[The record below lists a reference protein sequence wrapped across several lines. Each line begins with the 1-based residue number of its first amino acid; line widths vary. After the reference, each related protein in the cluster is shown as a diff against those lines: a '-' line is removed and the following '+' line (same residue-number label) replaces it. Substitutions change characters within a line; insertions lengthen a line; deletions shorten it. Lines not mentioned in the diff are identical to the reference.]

1 MPKPNTE
8 RRLWEA
14 FSAESAAAMRYT
26 LYAQAARREGYQQI
40 GDILEETASNE
51 QAHAR
56 LWLMALGALPN
67 GDQPG
72 DTLKNLRAAAQ
83 VEHKEWNEE
92 YKQCAQTAQQDGESA
107 LEKQFEMVAAIEA
120 SHEERFQAL
129 IKNLEEGAVFS
140 KPQQPAAVWR
150 CRFCGHL
157 HAASEACQVCPVCGH
172 PQAFFELEA
181 QNY

>member
-1 MPKPNTE
+1 MPKPNTQ
-8 RRLWEA
+8 RCLWEA

-40 GDILEETASNE
+40 ADILEETASNE
-51 QAHAR
+51 QGHAK

-83 VEHKEWNEE
+83 VEHKEWSEE
-92 YKQCAQTAQQDGESA
+92 YKQCAQIAQQDGECA
-107 LEKQFEMVAAIEA
+107 LEKQFDLVAAIEA
-120 SHEERFQAL
+120 SHEERFQTL
-129 IKNLEEGAVFS
+129 VKNLEDGTVFS
-140 KPQQPAAVWR
+140 KPQQSAAVWR

-157 HAASEACQVCPVCGH
+157 HTGPEAPESCPVCAH
-172 PQAFFELEA
+172 PQAFFELNA
-181 QNY
+181 VNY